1 MNCTDIDES
10 NQNLIVGLNDSIQ
23 FYDCFTKILTI
34 NFKLA
39 KSRIIK
45 CKQYL
50 LIVSPEE
57 RNKAGVS
64 ETDHGIDKSLMSRI
78 VILDLVNN
86 HISFNLLI
94 SDSSISHAFSLSNG
108 TFLLLTTDGV
118 LYKINENQSTNKL
131 KLFYKENCFP
141 LHSIWAN
148 NINSPNETL
157 LRIQILHGDYL
168 YDQNKFDEA
177 IDVYIKCLEL
187 FKKSGKIVEQK
198 QR

>member
-148 NINSPNETL
+148 NIN
-157 LRIQILHGDYL
+157 YL
-168 YDQNKFDEA
+168 MKHY
-177 IDVYIKCLEL
+177 
-187 FKKSGKIVEQK
+187 
-198 QR
+198 

>member
-1 MNCTDIDES
+1 
-10 NQNLIVGLNDSIQ
+10 
-23 FYDCFTKILTI
+23 
-34 NFKLA
+34 
-39 KSRIIK
+39 
-45 CKQYL
+45 
-50 LIVSPEE
+50 
-57 RNKAGVS
+57 
-64 ETDHGIDKSLMSRI
+64 MSRI

-118 LYKINENQSTNKL
+118 LYKINEKSINQQIEIVLQRELFSVAFNLGQQYKL
-131 KLFYKENCFP
+131 
-141 LHSIWAN
+141 
-148 NINSPNETL
+148 PNETL

-187 FKKSGKIVEQK
+187 FKRVA
-198 QR
+198 R